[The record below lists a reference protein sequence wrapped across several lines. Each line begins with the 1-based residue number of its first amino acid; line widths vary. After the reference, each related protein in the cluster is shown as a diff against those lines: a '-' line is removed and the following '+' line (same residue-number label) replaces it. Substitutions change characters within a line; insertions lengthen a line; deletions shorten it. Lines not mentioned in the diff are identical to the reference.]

1 MTEKDARAVLSKY
14 KKFELFL
21 RTNKILTKW
30 INAYIKAGKP
40 ERENWI
46 EKRLIDHTLIW
57 YDTGD
62 RGYWLRIHNECLV
75 FFSNLENEI

>member
-40 ERENWI
+40 ERENWR
-46 EKRLIDHTLIW
+46 ENRLIDRTLIW
-57 YDTGD
+57 INTGD
-62 RGYWLRIHNECLV
+62 WKYWSKIDNKCSA
-75 FFSNLENEI
+75 FFRDLENEI

>member
-30 INAYIKAGKP
+30 INVYIKAGKP
-40 ERENWI
+40 EKRDWE
-46 EKRLIDHTLIW
+46 EKFLIDRTLIW
-57 YDTGD
+57 IYTGE
-62 RGYWLRIHNECLV
+62 REYWSRIHSKCLT
-75 FFSNLENEI
+75 FFRDLENEI

>member
-30 INAYIKAGKP
+30 VNAYIKAGKP
-40 ERENWI
+40 ERADWMES
-46 EKRLIDHTLIW
+46 RLIDRTLIW
-57 YDTGD
+57 ANTGD
-62 RGYWLRIHNECLV
+62 AVYWSKIDNRCLV
-75 FFSNLENEI
+75 FFRDLENEI

>member
-1 MTEKDARAVLSKY
+1 MTEQDARAVLSKY

-40 ERENWI
+40 EREHWI
-46 EKRLIDHTLIW
+46 EPFLIDRTLIW
-57 YDTGD
+57 SYTGN
-62 RGYWLRIHNECLV
+62 REYWSKINSKCV
-75 FFSNLENEI
+75 SFFRDLENEI

>member
-40 ERENWI
+40 ERDYWI

-57 YDTGD
+57 SNTGD
-62 RGYWLRIHNECLV
+62 IKYWSKIDHKCLV
-75 FFSNLENEI
+75 FFRDLENEI

>member
-21 RTNKILTKW
+21 RTNKILTRW

-40 ERENWI
+40 EKENWK
-46 EKRLIDHTLIW
+46 ESRLIDRTLIW
-57 YDTGD
+57 ALTGD
-62 RGYWLRIHNECLV
+62 IEYWSKIDHKCLA
-75 FFSNLENEI
+75 FFRDLENEI

>member
-21 RTNKILTKW
+21 RTNKILTRW

-40 ERENWI
+40 VSEYWE
-46 EKRLIDHTLIW
+46 EPCLIDYTLRW
-57 YDTGD
+57 FDTESW
-62 RGYWLRIHNECLV
+62 RYWSKNHDKCV
-75 FFSNLENEI
+75 SFFRELENEI

>member
-30 INAYIKAGKP
+30 VNAYIKAGKP
-40 ERENWI
+40 ENKTWV
-46 EKRLIDHTLIW
+46 EKFLIDRTLIW
-57 YDTGD
+57 SNTGD
-62 RGYWLRIHNECLV
+62 RNYWLNINSKCV
-75 FFSNLENEI
+75 SFFRDLENEI